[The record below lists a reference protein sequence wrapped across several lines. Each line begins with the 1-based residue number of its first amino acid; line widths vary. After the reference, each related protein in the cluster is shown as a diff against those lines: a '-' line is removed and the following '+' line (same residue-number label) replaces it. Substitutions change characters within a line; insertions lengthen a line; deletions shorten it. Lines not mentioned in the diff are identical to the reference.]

1 MLKLSNKKRNISYFI
16 ELEMTYKE
24 EEILEE
30 LSSACN
36 MTICE
41 YIHFL
46 MLKRLQNYKKVREKG
61 WQVL

>member
-36 MTICE
+36 MTISE

-61 WQVL
+61 WKVL

>member
-1 MLKLSNKKRNISYFI
+1 MLKLSKKKRNISYFI

-36 MTICE
+36 MTISE

-61 WQVL
+61 WRVL